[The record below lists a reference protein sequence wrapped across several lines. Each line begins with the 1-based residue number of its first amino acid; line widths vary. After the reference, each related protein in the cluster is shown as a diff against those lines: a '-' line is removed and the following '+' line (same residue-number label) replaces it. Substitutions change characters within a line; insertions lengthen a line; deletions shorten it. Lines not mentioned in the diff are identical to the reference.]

1 MLKIKNGKYQAQTL
15 KNISFQVPKKI
26 DIISGL
32 NWTEKYLA
40 TYISRLALLCLVFPS
55 TQPLKIIHAVT
66 SIKAYGNII

>member
-40 TYISRLALLCLVFPS
+40 TKISRLAPFMSYVSSSCKDYS
-55 TQPLKIIHAVT
+55 IT
-66 SIKAYGNII
+66 SIKAHRNLEFYN